1 MGVNPPK
8 TDLLGG
14 NIPQASLTLIAFNR
28 GPTKDRLPFKR
39 YLQFFTSLLAKYSV
53 YFLRRKI
60 MLTINDIIAHQ
71 QDLVRWTTTAWV
83 VGLARPILDRDITLD
98 QMIERFT
105 VTFG

>member
-1 MGVNPPK
+1 
-8 TDLLGG
+8 
-14 NIPQASLTLIAFNR
+14 
-28 GPTKDRLPFKR
+28 
-39 YLQFFTSLLAKYSV
+39 
-53 YFLRRKI
+53 
-60 MLTINDIIAHQ
+60 MLTINDIITHQ